1 MEREFTAVI
10 VEDDGWFVAW
20 AEELPGAN
28 TQGRTIEEAKENL
41 KDAIQMILDARRE
54 EADRDL
60 AGRAV
65 VRQPVTVARA

>member
-28 TQGRTIEEAKENL
+28 TQGRTIEEAKESL
-41 KDAIQMILDARRE
+41 KDAIQMILEARRE
-54 EADRDL
+54 DDDKEL
-60 AGRAV
+60 AGQRV
-65 VRQPVTVARA
+65 IREPLTVALL